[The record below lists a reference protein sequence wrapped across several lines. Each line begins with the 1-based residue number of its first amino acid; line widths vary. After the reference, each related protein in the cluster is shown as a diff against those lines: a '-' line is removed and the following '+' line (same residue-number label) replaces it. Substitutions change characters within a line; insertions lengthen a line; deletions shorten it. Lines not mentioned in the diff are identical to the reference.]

1 MLKLI
6 TNAFVEHA
14 ARLRRVAAI
23 AAAAAALGGAGQA
36 SAEIIFD
43 NVTGPASA
51 PTSSGGYVV
60 GEYSPGSVYALGGVF
75 TVPLNGP
82 LDLVGGSIAV
92 SFDAASTGIN
102 EMDLAIADDIGGADP
117 VGAIVATATISNLPT
132 ALTSVDFTTPEAQLT
147 PGASYWLLASM
158 PDSTATAYWWAAD
171 IPQGAYPVAVAYNGG
186 VFMLGSHTQPVMF
199 TIDAVPEPS
208 TWAMVLVGFVL
219 IAWVAAGSRPT
230 AIAWPLVSGRR
241 GGSSGD
247 DNRRSGDGNSGG
259 WSLNFRSLRRRRR
272 RQPPQP
278 DRPQGLLRP
287 RL

>member
-6 TNAFVEHA
+6 TNAFVERA
-14 ARLRRVAAI
+14 ARLRRVAVI

-82 LDLVGGSIAV
+82 LDLVGGSLAV

-102 EMDLAIADDIGGADP
+102 EMDLTIADDIGGADP

-132 ALTSVDFTTPEAQLT
+132 ALTLVDFTTPEAQLA

-158 PDSTATAYWWAAD
+158 PDPTATAYWWAAY
-171 IPQGAYPVAVAYNGG
+171 IPPAAYPVAVAYDGG
-186 VFMLGSHTQPVMF
+186 VFALGSHTQPVMF

-208 TWAMVLVGFVL
+208 TWVMILVGFAGF
-219 IAWVAAGSRPT
+219 AWAALRSPRHALAPGQSN
-230 AIAWPLVSGRR
+230 
-241 GGSSGD
+241 
-247 DNRRSGDGNSGG
+247 NRQG
-259 WSLNFRSLRRRRR
+259 WTRA
-272 RQPPQP
+272 PW
-278 DRPQGLLRP
+278 
-287 RL
+287 RLA

>member
-1 MLKLI
+1 MRKLI
-6 TNAFVEHA
+6 TNAFVERA
-14 ARLRRVAAI
+14 PRLRRVAVI

-82 LDLVGGSIAV
+82 LDLVGGSLAV
-92 SFDAASTGIN
+92 SFDAANTGIN
-102 EMDLAIADDIGGADP
+102 EMDLVIADDDP
-117 VGAIVATATISNLPT
+117 VGAIVATATISTLPT
-132 ALTSVDFTTPEAQLT
+132 ALTLVDFTTPEAQLT

-171 IPQGAYPVAVAYNGG
+171 IPQGTYPVAVAYNGG

-208 TWAMVLVGFVL
+208 TWAMVLIGFVMM
-219 IAWVAAGSRPT
+219 AWVGDWSHPAPIHFSR
-230 AIAWPLVSGRR
+230 A
-241 GGSSGD
+241 
-247 DNRRSGDGNSGG
+247 
-259 WSLNFRSLRRRRR
+259 
-272 RQPPQP
+272 
-278 DRPQGLLRP
+278 
-287 RL
+287 